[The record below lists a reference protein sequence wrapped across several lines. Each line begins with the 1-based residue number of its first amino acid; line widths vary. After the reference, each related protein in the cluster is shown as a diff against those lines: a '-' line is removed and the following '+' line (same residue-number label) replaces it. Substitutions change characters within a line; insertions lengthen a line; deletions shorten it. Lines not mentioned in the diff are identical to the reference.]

1 MKKSLGPR
9 TIIYPTPALVIGTY
23 DKNGKPNAMTAA
35 WAGICCSKP
44 PCVAVSVRKSR
55 HTYDSIVERKAFTAN
70 VPSEKYV
77 KQVDYF
83 GIASGKKKDKFADT
97 HLTPVKSD
105 LVDAPYIEEFPLIL
119 ECRLVH
125 TFELGMHTQFIGEI
139 QDIKADEAILSS
151 EGEPDIEK
159 ARPII
164 YAPENG
170 RYYGIGMSLGKAFS
184 IGVSID

>member
-1 MKKSLGPR
+1 MRKSLGPR
-9 TIIYPTPALVIGTY
+9 TIIYPSPALVIGTY
-23 DKNGKPNAMTAA
+23 DKNGKPNVMTAA

-44 PCVAVSVRKSR
+44 PCLAVSVRKSR
-55 HTYDSIVERKAFTAN
+55 YSYNSIVERKAFTAN

-77 KQVDYF
+77 REVDYF
-83 GIASGKKKDKFADT
+83 GIATGKKNDKFADT

-119 ECRLVH
+119 ECRLTH
-125 TFELGMHTQFIGEI
+125 TIELGMHTQFIGEI
-139 QDIKADEAILSS
+139 LDIKADEAIMSN
-151 EGEPDIEK
+151 GEPDIEK

-170 RYYGIGMSLGKAFS
+170 HYYALGMNIGKAFS
-184 IGVSID
+184 IGVHID